1 MSQTGQTGHPVAPGF
16 VMDITIGTDPATD
29 LPRYITP
36 CDTIVMDVITAMGK
50 AAEAWLSQ
58 HDCDAYALRL
68 TAVPIEIRGDA

>member
-1 MSQTGQTGHPVAPGF
+1 MNTTGHPVAPGF
-16 VMDITIGTDPATD
+16 VMDITIGDASD

-36 CDTIVMDVITAMGK
+36 RDTIVMDVVNAMGK

-68 TAVPIEIRGDA
+68 TAVPIEIRAES